1 MAGMRLWNSNE
12 LRVLR
17 EGFENGLSINELS
30 NKLDV
35 SSVEIVRKAKEK
47 GYIKI
52 DVTIGDLRKI
62 AELLT
67 KANDVLK
74 TPKEYVIERN
84 YGVSFIIMPDNISCD
99 TKEHCYRVL
108 RLHSV
113 DILRRLKY
121 MLRNVKSDYTWSE
134 MNGWNTDYIENQI
147 NNLEKLI
154 LSIERVVE

>member
-17 EGFENGLSINELS
+17 EGFENGLSVNELS

-47 GYIKI
+47 GYIKL
-52 DVTIGDLRKI
+52 DVTISDLRKI

-67 KANDVLK
+67 KANDILK
-74 TPKEYVIERN
+74 TPKEYSIERD
-84 YGVSFIIMPDNISCD
+84 YGVAFIIMPDNISCD
-99 TKEHCYRVL
+99 TKEHCFRVL
-108 RLHSV
+108 RLHSE

-121 MLRNVKSDYTWSE
+121 MLRNVKSDYTWSG
-134 MNGWNTDYIENQI
+134 MNGWNTDYLENQI

-154 LSIERVVE
+154 LSIERIVE